1 MEIDIRPV
9 QSCEEAHLFEIHRAV
24 FRSHIEQIW
33 GWDEGWQRANFAKE
47 LESSVTDTVSVD
59 GRIIGYLQCC
69 EDHRRFYVQNIALI
83 APYQGKGIGAL
94 LIKQVQGSAAAK
106 GVPVE
111 LGVFRTDTLARQF
124 YERLGFDKTGET
136 ATHILMSWKAS

>member
-1 MEIDIRPV
+1 MDIDIRPV
-9 QSCEEAHLFEIHRAV
+9 QSCEEAHLFKIHRAV

-33 GWDEGWQRANFAKE
+33 GWDEEWQLANFAKE

-59 GRIIGYLQCC
+59 GRIIGYLQCR
-69 EDHRRFYVQNIALI
+69 EDHRCIYVQNIALI

-94 LIKQVQGSAAAK
+94 LIKQVQGSAGAK
-106 GVPVE
+106 RLPVE
-111 LGVFRTDTLARQF
+111 LGVFRTNTLARKF

-136 ATHILMSWKAS
+136 VTHILMSWKAS